1 MNEKWLVVG
10 FRPVNF
16 TDEKTKK
23 NVSGY
28 TLYLLRDPKPDSAA
42 EENVHGQIVE
52 KLFISSEYVNYKPDL
67 NDEIVLLYNK
77 YGKVG
82 SIQVV

>member
-16 TDEKTKK
+16 KDKQSDK
-23 NVSGY
+23 NVTGY
-28 TLYLLRDPKPDSAA
+28 TLYLSRNPDLESSS
-42 EENVHGQIVE
+42 EEKVEGQIVD
-52 KLFISSEYVNYKPDL
+52 KLFISSEYVKYTPEL
-67 NDEIVLLYNK
+67 GDEIVLLYNK

-82 SIQVV
+82 AIQVI